1 MGNFGDQKHGLEIGR
16 LLSSIK
22 ERKPPVINEY
32 STIQHVIDAMIQF
45 DHSRVVYVQDEA
57 GKLCGAISLGA
68 LAKHVF
74 SRSHEPQIHARVLIS
89 MITAE
94 TAKDIMQKRPVFAL
108 KNEEV
113 GSVLKRMIESNAKE
127 IPILDEER
135 RVIGDITMLD
145 LLKFLLPTVGE
156 SEDMAKDH
164 DH

>member
-1 MGNFGDQKHGLEIGR
+1 MGNFGDQKQGINIDR

-22 ERKPPVINEY
+22 ERKPPVVTEHA
-32 STIQHVIDAMIQF
+32 TIQNVIDAMIQF

-57 GKLCGAISLGA
+57 GKLSGAISLGA

-94 TAKDIMQKRPVFAL
+94 TAKDIMQKRPLFAL
-108 KNEEV
+108 QSEEV
-113 GSVLKRMIESNAKE
+113 GNVLKRMIESNVKE
-127 IPILDEER
+127 IPILDEDR

-145 LLKFLLPTVGE
+145 LLKFLLTTVGE
-156 SEDMAKDH
+156 SEDKKKGH

>member
-1 MGNFGDQKHGLEIGR
+1 MRNFGDQKRGIEIGR

-22 ERKPPVINEY
+22 ERTPPVVNEH
-32 STIQHVIDAMIQF
+32 SPIQNVIDAMIQF

-57 GKLCGAISLGA
+57 EKLSGTISLGA

-94 TAKDIMQKRPVFAL
+94 TAKDIMQKKPVFAL
-108 KNEEV
+108 KNEKI
-113 GSVLKRMIESNAKE
+113 GIVLKRMIESNVKE
-127 IPILDEER
+127 IPILDENR
-135 RVIGDITMLD
+135 KVIGDITMLD
-145 LLKFLLPTVGE
+145 LLKFLLTTVEE
-156 SEDMAKDH
+156 SEDTEKGH